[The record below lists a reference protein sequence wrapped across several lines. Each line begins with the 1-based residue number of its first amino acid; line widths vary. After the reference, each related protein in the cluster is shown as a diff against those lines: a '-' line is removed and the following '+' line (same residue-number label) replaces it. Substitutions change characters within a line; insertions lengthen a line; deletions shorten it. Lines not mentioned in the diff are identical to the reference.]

1 MTTDTS
7 AAERAQ
13 STAST
18 AADEGRH
25 VAGVAKEQAATVAS
39 EAADQARSVVS
50 DAVGQVSSTLKEQTG
65 TQRDRLVE
73 TLSTFGD
80 DLSSMADQ
88 GSPGL
93 ATDVARQVA
102 DKARSLTSQL
112 EREPQELLEDVRRF
126 ARERPGTFLLGALAA
141 GVVAGRLLRGA
152 GDGIAGAAATQ
163 SGTGTSNGTGTAGY
177 GTTSF
182 ASATTT
188 DAGFGLGEPTNSPT
202 MGVTT
207 HGQPTQEATYS
218 STDPLGDVASGNET
232 GYSGG
237 GLSGDDRL

>member
-13 STAST
+13 TTAST

-25 VAGVAKEQAATVAS
+25 VAGVAKEHAASVAS
-39 EAADQARSVVS
+39 EAAGQARNVVS
-50 DAVGQVSSTLKEQTG
+50 DAVSQVGGTVREQTS
-65 TQRDRLVE
+65 TQRDRLVS
-73 TLSTFGD
+73 TISTFGD

-112 EREPQELLEDVRRF
+112 EGREPQELLEDVRRF
-126 ARERPGTFLLGALAA
+126 ARQRPGTFLLGALAA
-141 GVVAGRLLRGA
+141 GIVAGRLLRGT
-152 GDGIAGAAATQ
+152 GDAIAGAAATQ
-163 SGTGTSNGTGTAGY
+163 PTGGGTTGTPAPEFTSTPGYASTPEYTGSPQFTHNPTVGTSLPGQPTQDPTP
-177 GTTSF
+177 TTSF
-182 ASATTT
+182 A
-188 DAGFGLGEPTNSPT
+188 D
-202 MGVTT
+202 
-207 HGQPTQEATYS
+207 EA
-218 STDPLGDVASGNET
+218 

-237 GLSGDDRL
+237 GLSADGRS

>member
-18 AADEGRH
+18 AADEGKH
-25 VAGVAKEQAATVAS
+25 VAGAAKEQAAAVAS

-50 DAVGQVSSTLKEQTG
+50 DAVSQVSDTVREQTS
-65 TQRDRLVE
+65 TQRDRLVG
-73 TLSTFGD
+73 TITTFGD
-80 DLSSMADQ
+80 DLSSMAEQ
-88 GSPGL
+88 GKPGL

-102 DKARSLTSQL
+102 ERAHSLTTQL

-126 ARERPGTFLLGALAA
+126 ARQRPGMFLLGALAA

-163 SGTGTSNGTGTAGY
+163 SGTETSNGTY
-177 GTTSF
+177 GTSSF
-182 ASATTT
+182 ASASTT
-188 DAGFGLGEPTNSPT
+188 DAGFGLGEPTTNPT
-202 MGVTT
+202 LGVTT
-207 HGQPTQEATYS
+207 HGQPTQEASYS
-218 STDPLGDVASGNET
+218 STDPLGGVASGNET

-237 GLSGDDRL
+237 GLSGDGRL

>member
-18 AADEGRH
+18 AADEGIK

-50 DAVGQVSSTLKEQTG
+50 DAVSQVGDTLKEQTG
-65 TQRDRLVE
+65 TQRDRLVG
-73 TLSTFGD
+73 TISTFGD

-88 GSPGL
+88 AGPGL
-93 ATDVARQVA
+93 AQDIARQVSEQ
-102 DKARSLTSQL
+102 ARSLTSRL
-112 EREPQELLEDVRRF
+112 EGREPGEILEDVRRF
-126 ARERPGTFLLGALAA
+126 ARQRPGVFLLGSLAA
-141 GVVAGRLLRGA
+141 GVLAGRLLRGA

-163 SGTGTSNGTGTAGY
+163 PSGGGGSVGTPAPEF
-177 GTTSF
+177 TS
-182 ASATTT
+182 TPT
-188 DAGFGLGEPTNSPT
+188 LGVSTP
-202 MGVTT
+202 
-207 HGQPTQEATYS
+207 GQPTQGPAPTTSFE
-218 STDPLGDVASGNET
+218 DPLTSSSFSAGSES

-237 GLSGDDRL
+237 GLSTDGRS

>member
-18 AADEGRH
+18 AADEGIK
-25 VAGVAKEQAATVAS
+25 VASVAKEQATTVAS

-50 DAVGQVSSTLKEQTG
+50 DAVSQVGDTLKEQTG

-73 TLSTFGD
+73 TISTFGD
-80 DLSSMADQ
+80 DLRSMADQ
-88 GSPGL
+88 AGPGL
-93 ATDVARQVA
+93 AGDVARQVS
-102 DKARSLTSQL
+102 DQARSLTSRL
-112 EREPQELLEDVRRF
+112 EGREPGEILEDVRRF
-126 ARERPGTFLLGALAA
+126 ARQRPGTFLLGALAA

-163 SGTGTSNGTGTAGY
+163 PSGGGSVGTPAPEF
-177 GTTSF
+177 TTSP
-182 ASATTT
+182 T
-188 DAGFGLGEPTNSPT
+188 LGVSTP
-202 MGVTT
+202 
-207 HGQPTQEATYS
+207 GQPTQGPAPTTSFE
-218 STDPLGDVASGNET
+218 DPLTSSSFSAGAES

-237 GLSGDDRL
+237 GLSTDGRS